1 MDWRFVCEGWVF
13 FLFFLSLLCMHKYQ
27 LTLPIQATLKGSYR
41 RWSGGHALIT
51 KSKCQWSI
59 ENMRTNPPCFFSII
73 RIRRM
78 NSSSHWF
85 NSGVL
90 SWPVPN
96 RRLCTVL
103 DTDSV
108 RYLRIWIWSL
118 GLPSCLVVFVLYTL
132 IFLVIITGILLS
144 ESLSSILH
152 RLAKEDDIISPKEK
166 SCWKKNRS
174 CLYWLL
180 KFPNTAEEA
189 NRKQIKT
196 TNRRSIW

>member
-1 MDWRFVCEGWVF
+1 MDWRFVCQGWVF
-13 FLFFLSLLCMHKYQ
+13 SLSLLCMHKYQ

-59 ENMRTNPPCFFSII
+59 ENMQTNPPCFFSII
-73 RIRRM
+73 RVRRM
-78 NSSSHWF
+78 SSSSHWF

-108 RYLRIWIWSL
+108 RYLRIWSWS
-118 GLPSCLVVFVLYTL
+118 LPSCLSCC
-132 IFLVIITGILLS
+132 FLMMCFIYLS
-144 ESLSSILH
+144 ISRYNH
-152 RLAKEDDIISPKEK
+152 RYSFRIVEFNPPQTSE
-166 SCWKKNRS
+166 
-174 CLYWLL
+174 
-180 KFPNTAEEA
+180 
-189 NRKQIKT
+189 RKWH
-196 TNRRSIW
+196 N